1 MEIADLGAG
10 PQNQWLNYQIA
21 TSDPQFQIVDF
32 QIQWRVLDLLPNDH
46 VYLDLVNAVKAS
58 GGAPRYELDL
68 EAQWSGLPTK
78 TNEYLMIHGSS
89 QGAEALQVDVWD
101 GIQWVTLIG
110 DVQTGW
116 NNVDVSTYL
125 TGSTFNIRF
134 KDTTQIGD
142 LSQDN
147 WEIDALFLNL
157 FD

>member
-1 MEIADLGAG
+1 
-10 PQNQWLNYQIA
+10 
-21 TSDPQFQIVDF
+21 
-32 QIQWRVLDLLPNDH
+32 
-46 VYLDLVNAVKAS
+46 
-58 GGAPRYELDL
+58 
-68 EAQWSGLPTK
+68 
-78 TNEYLMIHGSS
+78 MIHGGN
-89 QGAEALQVDVWD
+89 QGGEALQVDVWD
-101 GIQWVTLIG
+101 GIQWITLIG